1 LDTTLS
7 VIIVAHDSG
16 PDLDRSLPA
25 LAPELGPGDEVI
37 VLDNGSDGSAGPAIE
52 APLPAARLVPMGGNP
67 GFARA
72 VNHGAELA
80 RGDLL
85 LVLNPDAAPRPGF
98 GRAIRAPASS
108 RPGWDAWMGLVGCRI
123 EGELRVNTWGNP
135 VHYTGIAWAG
145 GHGRPLAEAGE
156 AREIP
161 VASGACLA
169 VRREAWHRVGGLAD
183 EFFLYHEDIDF
194 SLRLRAAGGRI
205 GLEPAA
211 LVDHEYEFGA
221 NRLKWFWLERNR
233 LAMVIRNYPG
243 PLLALVAPVLLAT
256 ELALIPVA
264 ARGGWLG
271 HKLRSWGD
279 LARWLPRL
287 LRERRELARRR
298 VVPAARFARLL
309 TPDLDSPLL
318 PEAVRRGPVR
328 WLLRG
333 WWALVLALLGPDRAG
348 RGGRFRRGLR

>member
-1 LDTTLS
+1 MTPTVS
-7 VIIVAHDSG
+7 TVIVAYDSAA
-16 PDLDRSLPA
+16 DLRRTLPA
-25 LAPELGPGDEVI
+25 LGREARPGDEVI
-37 VLDNGSDGSAGPAIE
+37 VLDNGPGGSGDLGDLVAELLPE
-52 APLPAARLVPMGGNP
+52 ARVVPMGANT
-67 GFARA
+67 GFTGA

-85 LVLNPDAAPRPGF
+85 LILNPDATPEPGF
-98 GRAIRAPASS
+98 GDAIRETAAAH
-108 RPGWDAWMGLVGCRI
+108 PGWDAWMALVACRI
-123 EGELRVNTWGNP
+123 DGEPRVNTWANP

-145 GHGRPLAEAGE
+145 GHGRPLEEAD
-156 AREIP
+156 AAHEIP

-169 VRREAWHRVGGLAD
+169 VRREAWHRTGGLAE

-194 SLRLRAAGGRI
+194 SLRLRSAGGRI

-211 LVDHEYEFGA
+211 VVDHDYEFGA
-221 NRLKWFWLERNR
+221 NALKWFWLERNR
-233 LAMVIRNYPG
+233 LATVIRNWPG

-264 ARGGWLG
+264 ARGGWLS
-271 HKLRSWGD
+271 HKARSWRD
-279 LARWLPRL
+279 LARWMPRL
-287 LRERRELARRR
+287 LRERRELAARRTIT
-298 VVPAARFARLL
+298 AGEFARLL

-333 WWALVLALLGPDRAG
+333 WWAMVLAI
-348 RGGRFRRGLR
+348 LR